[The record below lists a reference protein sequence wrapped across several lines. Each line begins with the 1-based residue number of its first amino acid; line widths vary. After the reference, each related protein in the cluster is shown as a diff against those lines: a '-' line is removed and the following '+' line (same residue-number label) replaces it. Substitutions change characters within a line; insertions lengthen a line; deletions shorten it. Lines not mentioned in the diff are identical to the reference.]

1 MTGGGIWLRDCYVR
15 WEKVEISALNQTCY
29 KSTGGV
35 QGEGGLVHWLPVPP
49 VPGLPPHQASM
60 AGTTVLPGGWVLLGQ
75 GQVSR
80 WLVSA
85 FQGCTVPWRARQG
98 RSRAITVPRSCRLS
112 ALAVTQGCP
121 WIWHIP
127 AAAPQQSVPT
137 LCPTRWQGRG
147 AAWDSPG
154 GQSHLFTPCHS
165 SSEIMSVLSMPQ
177 TSCLANPYLCRAHVA
192 GARCQGAGRQHGQ
205 GYPCDS
211 DAQ

>member
-1 MTGGGIWLRDCYVR
+1 MSFTVQGLALARDTALGAEFICCPGRGPGNSTQQVTEVTGRGIWLWDCYVR

-49 VPGLPPHQASM
+49 VPGLPPHQASV
-60 AGTTVLPGGWVLLGQ
+60 AGTTVLPGGRVLLGQ

-112 ALAVTQGCP
+112 ALAITQGCP

-127 AAAPQQSVPT
+127 AAAPQQSVRT
-137 LCPTRWQGRG
+137 LCPSSLAGQRCCLGF
-147 AAWDSPG
+147 PG
-154 GQSHLFTPCHS
+154 WAESLVYS
-165 SSEIMSVLSMPQ
+165 LSLKQ
-177 TSCLANPYLCRAHVA
+177 
-192 GARCQGAGRQHGQ
+192 
-205 GYPCDS
+205 
-211 DAQ
+211 